1 MTVLLVPSL
10 NFVAGRPEVYVP
22 YGLLSLEASA
32 RLAGFD
38 AVQVLQ
44 FSSEFWDTSFSNSDC
59 VVNALVQAVELYSFD
74 SIGLSTVCSSAHYSL
89 SLASAIKARR
99 PNVSVFLGGP
109 YVTKL
114 APQVLEAF
122 DCVDAVFVG
131 ESEPAFDQYC
141 RNLLRRRKNPL
152 QGIPGVV
159 TRGPLHSGG
168 RIVEELDAL
177 PVVESQESYRHW
189 ATLDLGRNVGK
200 NFVPIEATRGCPLK
214 CSFCSTKQ
222 VWGASVRRKSPDRLL
237 ADVRLARSVVDVD
250 LISLI
255 GDNVGVPRNR
265 FLAFCQE
272 LANRDDHFH
281 WACSLKL
288 DRFEP
293 GDLALAWDAG
303 CRGMFI
309 GVETAS
315 KETLRLVNKASNL
328 DREIENIEAA
338 IDRGFLVETSF
349 IIGFPWE
356 TEEEVKATFELHC
369 KLLKAGAKRSQVGIL
384 SPIPGTEIVADERL
398 DWNIVPGTFSD
409 DGVPLSESHSRMIMG
424 SPILFSNFAS
434 YQTPRLP
441 RQALQSY
448 QSAAAQVNGLYQR
461 TRRRSP
467 ALDYPF
473 AGIEPQ
479 RSQQSF
485 RP

>member
-1 MTVLLVPSL
+1 MTILLVPSL

-32 RLAGFD
+32 RVAGFD
-38 AVQVLQ
+38 AVQVLK
-44 FSSEFWDTSFSNSDC
+44 FDSEFWDATFSDSDC
-59 VVNALVQAVELYSFD
+59 VVGALLQAVEGYSFD
-74 SIGLSTVCSSAHYSL
+74 AIGLSTVCSSAHYSL

-114 APQVLEAF
+114 ASQVLETF
-122 DCVDAVFVG
+122 DFVDAVFVG
-131 ESEPAFDQYC
+131 EAEPAFAHYC
-141 RNLLRRRKNPL
+141 TNLLKRRADPL
-152 QGIPGVV
+152 QDIPGVV
-159 TRGPLHSGG
+159 TRGSPHVVGH
-168 RIVEELDAL
+168 IVEELDAL
-177 PVVESQESYRHW
+177 SVVESLDTYRYW
-189 ATLDLGRNVGK
+189 AALDVNKNFGK
-200 NFVPIEATRGCPLK
+200 NFIPVEATRGCPLK

-237 ADVRLARSVVDVD
+237 ADVRLAQSAADVD

-265 FLAFCQE
+265 FLAFCRDLSE
-272 LANRDDHFH
+272 RDDHFY

-293 GDLALAWDAG
+293 KDLDLAWNAG

-328 DREIENIEAA
+328 DRELENIEAA
-338 IDRGFLVETSF
+338 ISRGFLVETSF

-356 TEEEVKATFELHC
+356 TEEEVKATFDLHC
-369 KLLKAGAKRSQVGIL
+369 RLLKLGAKRSQVGIL
-384 SPIPGTEIVADERL
+384 SPIPGTEIVANERL
-398 DWNIVPGTFSD
+398 DWNITPGTFSD
-409 DGVPLSESHSRMIMG
+409 DGVPLSETHSRMIMK
-424 SPILFSNFAS
+424 SPVLFSNFAS
-434 YQTPRLP
+434 YQTPRLS
-441 RQALQSY
+441 RQVLHSY

-461 TRRRSP
+461 IRRRPSSS
-467 ALDYPF
+467 DYPF
-473 AGIEPQ
+473 AGIEPE

-485 RP
+485 RA